1 MENRE
6 DLICFLFDSLNV
18 TVSPR
23 NPVDAISCNE
33 GRPEIS
39 KAIQYI
45 LATPLSPML
54 IQKYTALKWFSDSPV
69 FNLKDTFCHK
79 LGCFNLVP
87 PGCRQ
92 RYHPD
97 YVPLYQEDPLLTAY
111 HSIIYCHVYY
121 IILLCTSAGK
131 SDLNQMILLLS
142 MSSACFFAFSNL
154 SFSFQ
159 FSFLFPPHF
168 GSCCICISSAMSI
181 DLTS

>member
-23 NPVDAISCNE
+23 NPVDAISRNE

-45 LATPLSPML
+45 LATPISPML
-54 IQKYTALKWFSDSPV
+54 IQKNTALKWFSVSPV
-69 FNLKDTFCHK
+69 FNLKDTFGHK

-97 YVPLYQEDPLLTAY
+97 YLPLYQEDPLLTAY

-121 IILLCTSAGK
+121 IILLCSMHLCREIRLEPKDSSFVNVFSLLRCFLK
-131 SDLNQMILLLS
+131 S
-142 MSSACFFAFSNL
+142 FFFISV
-154 SFSFQ
+154 F
-159 FSFLFPPHF
+159 FSFL
-168 GSCCICISSAMSI
+168 SSFWIMLYLYI
-181 DLTS
+181 KCYVD